1 MRIPAGTALFLG
13 ILLACGNPAQ
23 AAVHTEAVEY
33 RQGGNLL
40 EGYLA
45 YDDALEGKRPG
56 VVVIHEW
63 KGLNDYAKRRAR
75 QLAGLGYVA
84 FAIDLY
90 GKGILAQSHEEA
102 ARLSGAYRQDRQ
114 RTRERAQAGLQ
125 VLKQHP
131 RVDSRRLAA
140 MGYCFGGMVALELA
154 RSGEDLRGVVSFH
167 GILSTPHP
175 EEAKNVKGRI
185 LILHGANDPNV
196 RPQEVAAFEEEMR
209 AAGVP
214 YRLIR
219 YPGAVHGFTVPEAG
233 NDPSRGIAYQPQAD
247 AQSWE
252 ELKRFLDQIF
262 QPE

>member
-13 ILLACGNPAQ
+13 MLLACGTPAQ
-23 AAVHTEAVEY
+23 AALHTEAIEY
-33 RQGGNLL
+33 RQGEDLL

-56 VVVIHEW
+56 VVVVHEW
-63 KGLNDYAKRRAR
+63 KGLNGYAKRRAR
-75 QLAGLGYVA
+75 ELAELGYVA

-90 GKGILAQSHEEA
+90 GKGVLAQNHEEA
-102 ARLSGAYRQDRQ
+102 ARLSGVYRQDRQ
-114 RTRERAQAGLQ
+114 RTRERAKAGLE
-125 VLKQHP
+125 VLKRHP

-154 RSGEDLRGVVSFH
+154 RSGEGLRGAISFH

-175 EEAKNVKGRI
+175 EEAKNIKGRI
-185 LILHGANDPNV
+185 LILHGADDPNV
-196 RPQEVAAFEEEMR
+196 GPQEVAAFEEEMR

-233 NDPSRGIAYQPQAD
+233 SDPSRGVAYNAQAD
-247 AQSWE
+247 AQSRE
-252 ELKRFLDQIF
+252 ELKRFLAQIF
-262 QPE
+262 QPG